1 MTSCAPQPEIS
12 PRKRRLR
19 LSDVRIVDRPVLR
32 RAVAGTVVGNVIEW
46 YEFGVFGYLIT
57 TMGAVFLPKSDPA
70 VQSLY
75 LFGTFAVTF
84 LARPL
89 GGIFFGWLGDRIGR
103 RRTLTITLSVMA
115 IATFAMGL
123 LPSYSV
129 IGFWSPALLVLLKL
143 AQGFSASGEY
153 TGGATFISEH
163 APDRRRGFYT
173 GFMGTSYLGFA
184 LGAGLVALLD
194 SALSHEEMVQ
204 YGWRVPFLIAAPL
217 GGIAVY
223 FRYRIEESPAFAAV
237 LKNEDTASEDA
248 KSETVAKVLKSNW
261 RLILAVTGISAAGN
275 VIAYTLTSYVPTYLT
290 TSLGFGSAQG
300 AAVTFPLYVIAAIGV
315 QRFAALSDRLGRKPI
330 LFFGAV
336 AGIVLP
342 VPAFLLMAS
351 GRPVE
356 AFIGTAFIALPAMA
370 FSSSFAATLPAQFPT
385 RARASALG
393 LSYNVGNAAL
403 GGTAPLVIA
412 ALIGATGDKLVP
424 AYYLIAA
431 AVIGGISVFFI
442 RETAR
447 RPLPGSLPT
456 VGSAD
461 EAAELVR
468 NQDDDPHLDLQA
480 MPLPL
485 ATTKQGT
492 SGRAEEPG
500 L

>member
-1 MTSCAPQPEIS
+1 MPSPAPQPEGHL
-12 PRKRRLR
+12 PKRRLR
-19 LSDVRIVDRPVLR
+19 PGDVRIVDRPVLR
-32 RAVAGTVVGNVIEW
+32 RAVTGTIVGNVIEW
-46 YEFGVFGYLIT
+46 YEFGVFGYLVT

-103 RRTLTITLSVMA
+103 RRTLTITLFVMA
-115 IATFAMGL
+115 IATFATGL
-123 LPSYSV
+123 LPGYAV
-129 IGFWSPALLVLLKL
+129 IGFWAPVLLVFLKL
-143 AQGFSASGEY
+143 VQGFSASGEY

-184 LGAGLVALLD
+184 LGAGLVALLELGLD
-194 SALSHEEMVQ
+194 HDEMVRF
-204 YGWRVPFLIAAPL
+204 GWRLPFLIAAPL
-217 GGIAVY
+217 AGIAVY
-223 FRYRIEESPAFAAV
+223 FRYRIEESPAFSDAA
-237 LKNEDTASEDA
+237 KNAFATDTKPDG
-248 KSETVAKVLKSNW
+248 VATVLKSQW
-261 RLILAVTGISAAGN
+261 RRILAVTGISAAGN

-290 TSLGFGSAQG
+290 SSLGFGSTQG
-300 AAVTFPLYVIAAIGV
+300 AAVTFPLYVVAAIGV
-315 QRFAALSDRLGRKPI
+315 QRFATLSDRLGRKPI
-330 LFFGAV
+330 LFFGAA

-342 VPAFLLMAS
+342 IPAFLLMAG
-351 GRPVE
+351 GRPIE
-356 AFIGTAFIALPAMA
+356 ALLGTAFIALPAMV

-385 RARASALG
+385 RARSSALG

-412 ALIGATGDKLVP
+412 ALIGTTGDKLIP

-431 AVIGGISVFFI
+431 AVIGGVSVFFI

-456 VGSAD
+456 AGSEA

-468 NQDDDPHLDLQA
+468 TQDDNPDLDLDA
-480 MPLPL
+480 MPLSL
-485 ATTKQGT
+485 AD
-492 SGRAEEPG
+492 SSSAEPG
-500 L
+500 NRAR